1 MTGYLQKSGSADC
14 VVIIPIYHPDW
25 KWNECLRMLK
35 KQEDV
40 CFDVY
45 IINSGSDYRT
55 YEKDLF
61 GLSYRIVKTTP
72 ERFNHGRTRQEAA
85 EDCAGYPF
93 LVYMTQDAKLAD
105 EYTIRNL
112 LDAFDDPKVGC
123 AYGRQLP
130 HKDATVLAA
139 RARAFNYPSES
150 RVKKLE
156 DAS

>member
-1 MTGYLQKSGSADC
+1 M
-14 VVIIPIYHPDW
+14 
-25 KWNECLRMLK
+25 
-35 KQEDV
+35 
-40 CFDVY
+40 
-45 IINSGSDYRT
+45 
-55 YEKDLF
+55 
-61 GLSYRIVKTTP
+61 
-72 ERFNHGRTRQEAA
+72 A

-112 LDAFDDPKVGC
+112 LDVFDDPQVGC

-156 DAS
+156 DA